1 MLFLSFGYPI
11 EEVHMSARHYSIN
24 DLLQAMQR
32 LRDPVTGC
40 PWDLEQDFK
49 SIVPST
55 LEECYELAQAIE
67 QEDYEHVAEE
77 LGDVLFQVIF
87 YAQLGKEQNLFS
99 FQTVVHTLV
108 EKLIRRHPH
117 VFAQGEIAGVA
128 TSRSSVDE
136 VRESWELI
144 KQRERDARNQSGVL
158 ADVPYALPALSRAQ
172 KVQKR
177 AAQVNFDWADTS
189 SVLDKLQ
196 EELDELRSAISA
208 QQTVEIRDELGD
220 VLFTCVNLARHLGH
234 DAEKSLRQATDKFE
248 QRFRNMESSVVAQG
262 QELSNLS
269 ETQYDHLW
277 AQAKAHLDGR

>member
-1 MLFLSFGYPI
+1 
-11 EEVHMSARHYSIN
+11 MSAAQYSIN
-24 DLLQAMQR
+24 DLLQVMQR
-32 LRDPVTGC
+32 LREPVTGC

-117 VFAQGEIAGVA
+117 VFAEGEIDGVA
-128 TSRSSVDE
+128 TSRSSVNE

-158 ADVPYALPALSRAQ
+158 ADVPHALPALSRAQ

-177 AAQVNFDWADTS
+177 AAQVNFDWADAS

-208 QQTVEIRDELGD
+208 QQTAEIRDELGD

-269 ETQYDHLW
+269 ETQYDQLW
-277 AQAKAHLDGR
+277 VQAKAHLDGK